1 MRYTFDHL
9 DLIQEALRR
18 YPLGLITDVDGTI
31 SETAPT
37 PQEARVS
44 PLCQRYLAALATH
57 LTLVAAV
64 SGRPATQI
72 RDMVGI
78 DGMVYIGNH
87 GMERWKRNQPEFSPR
102 SHKYLGV
109 MQSVVEE
116 LAPLLA
122 MEGVSIENK
131 GVTATIHY
139 RLSLE
144 PQIAERKILNTVETS
159 ALARGLRITR
169 GRMAID
175 LAPPIDVNKGTAVLD
190 LIREYNLH
198 GGLYLGDDSTD
209 IDAFRAVRNASRG
222 SDFQGFA
229 IGITSPEMP
238 ESLIREVDFTLHGVS
253 DVERFLKWMIQSV
266 PQLD

>member
-9 DLIQEALRR
+9 DLIQETLRR
-18 YPLGLITDVDGTI
+18 YPFGLITDVDGTI
-31 SETAPT
+31 SETAPA

-44 PLCQRYLAALATH
+44 PLCRRYLAVLATR

-64 SGRPATQI
+64 SGRPTAQL

-87 GMERWKRNQPEFSPR
+87 GMERWAKNQPELSPR
-102 SHKYLGV
+102 SRKYLGV
-109 MQSVVEE
+109 MESVVKE
-116 LAPLLA
+116 LTPQLA
-122 MEGVSIENK
+122 MEGVSMENK

-139 RLSLE
+139 RLSPE
-144 PQIAERKILNTVETS
+144 PQKAERKILDAVETS

-175 LAPPIDVNKGTAVLD
+175 LAPPINVNKGTAVLD

-198 GGLYLGDDSTD
+198 GGLYMGDDATD
-209 IDAFRAVRNASRG
+209 IDAFRAVRSASG
-222 SDFQGFA
+222 GPDFQGFA

-253 DVERFLKWMIQSV
+253 DVERFLKWMTQNA
-266 PQLD
+266 PQPG